1 MARAEHPL
9 RLPTRLPL
17 LWRVMVLGLTLGTLA
32 ARAWDWLHGEPFRG
46 VPTHFVLAIAVP
58 SVLLWYFGF
67 AGRAGEAGLKLFD
80 AAGFPR
86 RVAWGEIQA
95 VSLARWPYML
105 FAPALKIEL
114 RDGRVR
120 WLPRETQGL
129 AELHALALR
138 VVGPAH
144 PLVQAL
150 ETPLHR
156 I

>member
-1 MARAEHPL
+1 MARGDYPL

-17 LWRVMVLGLTLGTLA
+17 LWRIMVLSLTLGALA
-32 ARAWDWLHGEPFRG
+32 ARLLEWLEGAPFRG
-46 VPTHFVLAIAVP
+46 VPTLFVTAVAAP
-58 SVLLWYFGF
+58 SVLLWYYGF
-67 AGRAGEAGLKLFD
+67 AGRAGEQGLKLFD
-80 AAGFPR
+80 SAGFPR
-86 RVAWGEIQA
+86 RVAWDEIA
-95 VSLARWPYML
+95 SASLRRWPYL
-105 FAPALKIEL
+105 LWAPSLRLVL

-138 VVGPAH
+138 VRGPGH

-156 I
+156 L